1 MILYIYMILYN
12 DIFID
17 VHILYT
23 VNIYTVYI
31 YTYTGAAHCHQDWPE
46 NSENIWKHWCIKGR
60 RHSPDRNIWQ
70 GCGRSCCS
78 RDRHAR
84 EDLQPDKLPAEVRKV
99 HISTWRNE
107 WKKRCNDANERI
119 HLRCWN
125 CLAFGIYWDWFS
137 MWGGTLVCQRVPSIV
152 CEYCH
157 ACREENTPSLVPT

>member
-1 MILYIYMILYN
+1 MYMILYN

-23 VNIYTVYI
+23 VNIYIHTLGQHTTIKTDLKTVK
-31 YTYTGAAHCHQDWPE
+31 TYL
-46 NSENIWKHWCIKGR
+46 WKHGCIKGR

-78 RDRHAR
+78 WDRHAR
-84 EDLQPDKLPAEVRKV
+84 EDLQPDKLPAEARKV

-107 WKKRCNDANERI
+107 WKKRCNDAMNGSIWDAEI
-119 HLRCWN
+119 LWP
-125 CLAFGIYWDWFS
+125 LASFWDWFS

-157 ACREENTPSLVPT
+157 PCREENTPSLVPT

>member
-1 MILYIYMILYN
+1 MIIYIYIWYYIMTYL
-12 DIFID
+12 
-17 VHILYT
+17 LMC
-23 VNIYTVYI
+23 IYCIPWIYI
-31 YTYTGAAHCHQDWPE
+31 YIHTYTGAAHCHQDWPE

-107 WKKRCNDANERI
+107 WKKRCNDAMNGSIWDAEI
-119 HLRCWN
+119 VWP
-125 CLAFGIYWDWFS
+125 LAYIEIDSQCGGAPWFVREFLLLS
-137 MWGGTLVCQRVPSIV
+137 VSIAILAGKRT
-152 CEYCH
+152 H
-157 ACREENTPSLVPT
+157 PA